1 MPDGLSWKLLLA
13 AAVGYLLGSI
23 PFGLLLTRLSGK
35 GDIRDIGS
43 GNIGTT
49 NVLRTGSRPLAAI
62 TLAGDVLKGTIAVL
76 IGAAVGEFT
85 ALVAGFAAFLGHL
98 FPIWLKFHGGKGAAT
113 FLGVLAGLNW
123 WLAVVFAAVWL
134 ISAAITRYSSASALA
149 ASAVAA
155 LVLIFLGPATTA
167 IGVSLMALILWVRHR
182 DNIRRLLAGT
192 ESRIGRSA

>member
-1 MPDGLSWKLLLA
+1 VPDGLSWKLLLA

-155 LVLIFLGPATTA
+155 LVLIFLGPAATA

-192 ESRIGRSA
+192 ESRIGRRA

>member
-1 MPDGLSWKLLLA
+1 MPDGLSWELLLA

-49 NVLRTGSRPLAAI
+49 NVLRTGSRPLAAL
-62 TLAGDVLKGTIAVL
+62 TLAGDVVKGTIAVL
-76 IGAAVGEFT
+76 IGAAVGELT
-85 ALVAGFAAFLGHL
+85 ALIAGFAAFLGHL

-113 FLGVLAGLNW
+113 FLGVLAGLSW

-134 ISAAITRYSSASALA
+134 ISAATTRYSSASALA
-149 ASAVAA
+149 ASASAA
-155 LVLIFLGPATTA
+155 LVLIFSGPAATA
-167 IGVSLMALILWVRHR
+167 IGVSLMALILWVRHH

-192 ESRIGRSA
+192 ESRIGNRA

>member
-155 LVLIFLGPATTA
+155 LVLIFLGPAATA

-192 ESRIGRSA
+192 ESRIGRRA